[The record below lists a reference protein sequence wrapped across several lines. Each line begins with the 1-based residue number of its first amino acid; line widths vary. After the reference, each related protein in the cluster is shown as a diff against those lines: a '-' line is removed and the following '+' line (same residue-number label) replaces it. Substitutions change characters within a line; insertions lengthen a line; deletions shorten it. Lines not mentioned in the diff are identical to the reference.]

1 MLLLRSILVKKN
13 KLLGIDLDKLLKET
27 IDGIFEA
34 IDPDSTRS
42 ELEEKL
48 KQEKMAKAVSKS
60 KQRAKRN
67 PDETAGDEAIEPTAE
82 RPTKIKHEKVPDI
95 NPKTIKDKIDS
106 LRSGKSLKDKET
118 FDALKAYF
126 EKLNGPERI
135 ALFAFLSGLDKILG
149 QQNKEVNAPHQD
161 PYNIDMEEDKEVS
174 TGKSPGAKPKGTKD
188 IARNK
193 KAETPIVVG
202 ESQDKRNIL
211 KVINSKRRI

>member
-1 MLLLRSILVKKN
+1 MKKN

-27 IDGIFEA
+27 IEDLFET
-34 IDPDSTRS
+34 IDPDATRD

-48 KQEKMAKAVSKS
+48 KQEKMAKAINKS
-60 KQRAKRN
+60 KARAKRN
-67 PDETAGDEAIEPTAE
+67 PDEAAGDEAIEPSAE
-82 RPTKIKHEKVPDI
+82 KPTKIKHEKVPDI

-149 QQNKEVNAPHQD
+149 QQNKQVSAPHQD
-161 PYNIDMEEDKEVS
+161 PYNIDMEEDKEIP
-174 TGKSPGAKPKGTKD
+174 TGKNPKVKPKGTKD

-193 KAETPIVVG
+193 NAETPIVVG
-202 ESQDKRNIL
+202 ESQDKQNIL
-211 KVINSKRRI
+211 RVINSKRRI

>member
-1 MLLLRSILVKKN
+1 MKKN

-27 IDGIFEA
+27 IEDLFET
-34 IDPDSTRS
+34 IDPDATRD

-60 KQRAKRN
+60 KARAKRN
-67 PDETAGDEAIEPTAE
+67 PNESAGDEAIEPSSE
-82 RPTKIKHEKVPDI
+82 KPTKIKHEKVPDI

-149 QQNKEVNAPHQD
+149 QQNKQVSAPHQD
-161 PYNIDMEEDKEVS
+161 PYNIDMEEDKEIP
-174 TGKSPGAKPKGTKD
+174 TGKRPKVKPKGTKD

-193 KAETPIVVG
+193 NAETPIVVG
-202 ESQDKRNIL
+202 ESQDKQNIL
-211 KVINSKRRI
+211 RVINSKRRI